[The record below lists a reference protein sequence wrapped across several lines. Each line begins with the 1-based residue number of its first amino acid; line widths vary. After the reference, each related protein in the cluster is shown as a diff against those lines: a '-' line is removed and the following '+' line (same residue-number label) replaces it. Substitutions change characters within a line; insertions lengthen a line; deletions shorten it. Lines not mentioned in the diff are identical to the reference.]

1 MRSQAEIGSP
11 REILV
16 VGESLIDVVIDESGN
31 EARVPGGSPCSVAL
45 GLSRLGERVGL
56 LTYLANDSDGLLI
69 VRHLT
74 ADGVSVLPECLG
86 ARRTPSAIATVNR
99 GGHVQYDFYVEWSLP
114 PVTELMVPALLHIGS
129 YSAFLEP
136 GCLRIDEL
144 IERARKQGSVISFD
158 PNIRPQLLASAHLAR
173 SRFRQLVEQAD
184 IVKLSDEDA
193 RWMYPRADPDQVL
206 RDLANAGPRL
216 VALTCGARGSLLATP
231 DLTIEV
237 AAIPAKVTDT
247 VGAGDSY
254 MAALIQSAL
263 HCDLGNLSPQTLHWI
278 GAHCAASAAVTVSR
292 RGADLPWSADLEAPC
307 SAAASG
313 SVALRRLPPP

>member
-1 MRSQAEIGSP
+1 MRSYAEIRPP

-16 VGESLIDVVIDESGN
+16 AGESLIDVVIDESGN
-31 EARVPGGSPCSVAL
+31 ETRVPGGSPCSVAL

-56 LTYLANDSDGLLI
+56 LTYLANDSDGLRI

-74 ADGVSVLPECLG
+74 ADGVRILPESLG
-86 ARRTPSAIATVNR
+86 ARRTPAAMATVNR
-99 GGHVQYDFYVEWSLP
+99 GGHVHYDFYVEWSLP
-114 PVTELMVPALLHIGS
+114 PVTEHTVPALLHIGS

-144 IERARKQGSVISFD
+144 IERARNQGSLISFD
-158 PNIRPQLLASAHLAR
+158 PNIRPQLLPSAQLAR

-184 IVKLSDEDA
+184 VVKLSDEDA
-193 RWMYPRADPDQVL
+193 RWIYPDAHPDQVL

-231 DLTIEV
+231 DLTIDL
-237 AAIPAKVTDT
+237 AAMPAKVIDT

-278 GAHCAASAAVTVSR
+278 GARSAASAAVTVSR
-292 RGADLPWSADLEAPC
+292 RGADLPWSADLEAPS
-307 SAAASG
+307 SAAAIAG
-313 SVALRRLPPP
+313 QANR